1 MIFKT
6 EDDMTQACSLL
17 GLNDVWMGR
26 AVSGRDDL
34 KQTDKSYFVTI
45 WEKSVVSGPRASTD
59 ICMSFW
65 MRRVGVGLGA
75 GNRMIFIIFTFSH

>member
-26 AVSGRDDL
+26 AVVSGRDDL

-45 WEKSVVSGPRASTD
+45 WEKSVVSGPRALHRYLHEFLD
-59 ICMSFW
+59 E
-65 MRRVGVGLGA
+65 A
-75 GNRMIFIIFTFSH
+75 GGRGTRCWE